1 MKIKDVRPIMIN
13 MPFIRTNFPLSNKSS
28 KVTVV
33 VQVTTD
39 EGITGI
45 GESYASFPNGAPTVV
60 KAIETMIKPM
70 AVGKDPLAIAALWDE
85 MFYAF
90 YFSGRG
96 GITISTMS
104 GFEMALWDIKG
115 KALNTPVYQLLG
127 GPAHDRLRAYAS
139 FSRYSRPE
147 EVGKTSELVAEEGFT
162 ALKLHQ
168 VDVASVA
175 AARNAVGD
183 RFDIML
189 DGEPNWR
196 PDPVTAV
203 RKCRELEKYNLYF
216 YEEPVF
222 PPDDYDGLAYVKARV
237 SVPLAAGENEYTA
250 RGFNRLIELRAVD
263 YLQPSVDKIGG
274 ILQEK
279 KVFAMAGAFNLRVA
293 THSMTIGPAMAA
305 TLHVCFSEP
314 DAFIIETCVDVPEA
328 PILAKSIAPP
338 EKGFWKL
345 PDGPGLGIEFDEKT
359 LQKYIIK

>member
-13 MPFIRTNFPLSNKSS
+13 TPFIRTNLPLSTKSS
-28 KVTVV
+28 KVSVV
-33 VQVTTD
+33 VQVNTD
-39 EGITGI
+39 EGITGV
-45 GESYASFPNGAPTVV
+45 GESYASYPNGASTVA

-70 AVGKDPLAIAALWDE
+70 AVGKDPMAIAALWDE
-85 MFYAF
+85 MFNAF
-90 YFSGRG
+90 YLAGRG
-96 GITISTMS
+96 GITIAAMS

-127 GPAHDRLRAYAS
+127 GLAHDRLRAYAS
-139 FSRYSRPE
+139 FSRYSRPK
-147 EVGKTSELVAEEGFT
+147 EVGKASELVIKKGFT

-168 VDVASVA
+168 GDVDSVA

-183 RFDIML
+183 GIDIML
-189 DGEPNWR
+189 DVEPNWR

-203 RKCRELEKYNLYF
+203 RRCRELEKYNLYW

-222 PPDDYDGLAYVKARV
+222 PPDDYEGLAYVKARV
-237 SVPLAAGENEYTA
+237 SIPLAAGENEYTA

-274 ILQEK
+274 ILQQK
-279 KVFAMAGAFNLRVA
+279 KVFTMAGAFNRLVA
-293 THSMTIGPAMAA
+293 PHSMTFGPAMAA

-314 DAFIIETCVDVPEA
+314 DAFIIETPVDMLEA

-338 EKGFWKL
+338 EKGFWKF
-345 PDGPGLGIEFDEKT
+345 PDGPGLGIEFDQKA